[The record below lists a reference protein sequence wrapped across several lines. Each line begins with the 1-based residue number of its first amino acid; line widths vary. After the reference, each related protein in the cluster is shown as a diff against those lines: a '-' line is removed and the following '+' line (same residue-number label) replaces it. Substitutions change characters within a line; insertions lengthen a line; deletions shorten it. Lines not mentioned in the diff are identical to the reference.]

1 MRKFF
6 ALSMALCLA
15 FMLLIGGQ
23 TAFADQ
29 SVGKPLE
36 IRLKIGAEAIT
47 INGQVTRVQ
56 KPYVVK
62 GVTMVPLS
70 VITRAFGATLKLEKQ
85 TIILKYN
92 GHTIRLTFDNPEVS
106 VDGKM
111 TKLNAAPKV
120 VGGVTMVPLRFI
132 SENFGGTVAN
142 DAVTGEIVITA
153 MLASGSGTNS
163 TDSGNINVDAG
174 KSKVGDSYY
183 KWSMKYPSG
192 LVQDYVSPA
201 NNIVGYADAKDEFL
215 LYVYMKDQAEPLS
228 KEALLKTLVSD
239 LEENEETVVD
249 KKIVDN
255 GKTPYAKAIS
265 KYPDGGFTETRTYYS
280 NNYYYSVKFIDKKA
294 KNYKDL
300 DKHKDLLDS
309 FKTSFDGSDRALK
322 DLSNVIDGFRKVTLE
337 DYGITLNVPANWL
350 INKEGLIFGKGDHY
364 MKLKVSSIVDGDTV
378 DKWAGREEKLFTE
391 MFADGFRNVLESKQ
405 TTIASVSAIV
415 KKLEYTH
422 GARWWSE
429 YDAFLFKGMFKVYVE
444 FAYPKDESATAEAL
458 HDKMISSIAIDSAKM
473 EESFGTIEDEYD
485 FIDKTKTIT
494 KSSKKYKYSIQVP
507 EFWNAESVDMDE
519 DTTTIEFHGGY
530 VSVSAD
536 LSTVAP
542 YKEMLERILSGYREF
557 EKRDPNFKIV
567 EEKDETYF
575 GVAGKKLVLKGK
587 DDGVPYQE
595 IQYLF
600 EKNGMTYLVML
611 SMNDSVHTD
620 ANFKRMN
627 DVFASMKL
635 TE

>member
-1 MRKFF
+1 MRKIF

-15 FMLLIGGQ
+15 FMLLVGGQ
-23 TAFADQ
+23 AAFADK

-47 INGQVTRVQ
+47 INGQVVKVQ
-56 KPYVVK
+56 KPYVDK

-70 VITRAFGATLKLEKQ
+70 VITRAFGAELKLEKQ
-85 TIILKYN
+85 TIILKYD
-92 GHTIRLTFDNPEVS
+92 GHTIKLVFDKPEVS
-106 VDGKM
+106 VDGISS
-111 TKLNAAPKV
+111 KLLAAPKV

-132 SENFGGTVAN
+132 SEKFGGTVGN
-142 DAVTGEIVITA
+142 DASTGEIIITA
-153 MLASGSGTNS
+153 TLADTGGGNS
-163 TDSGNINVDAG
+163 SNGGNINVDAG
-174 KSKVGDSYY
+174 KTKVGDSYY

-192 LVQDYVSPA
+192 LVQDYVNPA
-201 NNIVGYADAKDEFL
+201 NNFVGYADAKDEFL
-215 LYVYMKDQAEPLS
+215 MYVYMKDQAEPLS
-228 KEALLKTLVSD
+228 KEALLKTLVND
-239 LEENEETVVD
+239 LEEEEETVVD

-255 GKTPYAKAIS
+255 GTTPYAKAIS

-280 NNYYYSVKFIDKKA
+280 NNYYYTVKFIDKKA

-322 DLSNVIDGFRKVTLE
+322 DLSNVVDGFRKVTLE

-350 INKEGLIFGKGDHY
+350 INKDDLIFGKGDQY
-364 MKLKVSSIVDGDTV
+364 MKLKISSIVDGDRV

-391 MFADGFRNVLESKQ
+391 MFADGFRNVLETKQ
-405 TTIASVSAIV
+405 ATVASTSATV
-415 KKLEYTH
+415 RKLEYTN

-429 YDAFLFKGMFKVYVE
+429 YDAFLFKGKFKVYVE
-444 FAYPKDESATAEAL
+444 FGYPKDESATAEPL
-458 HDKMISSIAIDSAKM
+458 HDKMIGSITIDSAKM
-473 EESFGTIEDEYD
+473 EESFGTIEDEND
-485 FIDKTKTIT
+485 FVDKTKTIT
-494 KSSKKYKYSIQVP
+494 KSSKKNKYSVQVP

-519 DTTTIEFHGGY
+519 ETATIEFQGGY
-530 VSVSAD
+530 VSVNAV
-536 LSTVAP
+536 LNTVSS
-542 YKEMLERILSGYREF
+542 YKETLEELQSDYRES
-557 EKRDPNFKIV
+557 EKKDPNFKIV
-567 EEKDETYF
+567 ELKDETYF
-575 GVAGKKLVLKGK
+575 GVAGKKIVLKGK
-587 DDGVPYQE
+587 EDGIAYQA

-600 EKNGMTYLVML
+600 DKNGFSYLVTL
-611 SMNDSVHTD
+611 KMNDSVHTD